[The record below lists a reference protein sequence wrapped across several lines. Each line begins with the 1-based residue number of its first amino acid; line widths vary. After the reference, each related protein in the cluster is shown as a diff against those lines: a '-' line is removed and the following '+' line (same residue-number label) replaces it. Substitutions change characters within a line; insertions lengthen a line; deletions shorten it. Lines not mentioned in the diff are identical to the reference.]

1 MNKET
6 VIYNYTHHLW
16 PLQLVKIAV
25 KKGILTKE
33 EYKELTGKEYK

>member
-16 PLQLVKIAV
+16 SISLVKIAV